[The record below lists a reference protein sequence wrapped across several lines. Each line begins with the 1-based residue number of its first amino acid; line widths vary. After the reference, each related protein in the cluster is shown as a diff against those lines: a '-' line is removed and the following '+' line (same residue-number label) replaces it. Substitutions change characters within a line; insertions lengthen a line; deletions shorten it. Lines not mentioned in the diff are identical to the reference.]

1 MFTLLFIEALKAAG
15 GSSTLLDGTTT
26 ITTCA
31 AQLLMILRYREQWL
45 LWIVLNVL
53 SILLWWEEN
62 PSMRVMYI
70 AYLVN
75 SIYGFYNWTKLQKQ
89 LKA

>member
-1 MFTLLFIEALKAAG
+1 
-15 GSSTLLDGTTT
+15 
-26 ITTCA
+26 
-31 AQLLMILRYREQWL
+31 MILRYREQWL

-62 PSMRVMYI
+62 PAMRVMYI